1 MRRQLIVALVAIT
14 VCGAAAQ
21 SAGATVLLGDQKV
34 EATSDTNGNGV
45 TQAFGYTAV
54 ASGTPTDVEVYV
66 GPNSASGL
74 QVGIYSDSPGTPSRL
89 LASGTL
95 SAPTANTWN
104 DVKLGGSP
112 PAITSGTKY
121 WISLGGTGSSGLL
134 NFRDLTSGGTASY
147 AANGL
152 PSTWSSAGG
161 PWPVGPASAYVN
173 GTTGAPSP
181 PTNTALPTITGTTQQ
196 GQTLSTTTG
205 TWNGTT
211 PITYTYQW
219 QRCTTT
225 CTIITGATSSTYT
238 LTTNDVGDTID
249 VIVTATNSAGNAT
262 ATSPKTATVTTP
274 PPPPP
279 GKITHVVWVLMENH
293 GYSSI
298 VGSSQAPYI
307 NQLANTHGLA
317 TNYFA
322 LSHPSL
328 PNYIGLTSG
337 GTQGISDDND
347 PSSHALTVPSIFSQL
362 PGGQSRSLQ

>member
-1 MRRQLIVALVAIT
+1 M
-14 VCGAAAQ
+14 
-21 SAGATVLLGDQKV
+21 
-34 EATSDTNGNGV
+34 
-45 TQAFGYTAV
+45 

-66 GPNSASGL
+66 GSNSASGL

-89 LASGTL
+89 LAGGTL
-95 SAPTANTWN
+95 SAPTANAWN

-112 PAITSGTKY
+112 PAITCGTKY

-152 PSTWSSAGG
+152 LSTWSSAGG
-161 PWPVGPASAYVN
+161 PWPVGPASAYIN

-225 CTIITGATSSTYT
+225 CTNITGATSSTYT
-238 LTTNDVGDTID
+238 LTTSDVGDTID

-262 ATSPKTATVTTP
+262 ATSPKTGTVTAQSGGGGATVLLGIRRLRP
-274 PPPPP
+274 ARIP
-279 GKITHVVWVLMENH
+279 METGSH
-293 GYSSI
+293 RRSAIPRWRRGRRPMWRCMSARTLTAGRSVSTAIRRHAKSSARQRDAI
-298 VGSSQAPYI
+298 CADHQHLEQRKASR
-307 NQLANTHGLA
+307 LA
-317 TNYFA
+317 TRY
-322 LSHPSL
+322 HVRHK
-328 PNYIGLTSG
+328 Y
-337 GTQGISDDND
+337 
-347 PSSHALTVPSIFSQL
+347 
-362 PGGQSRSLQ
+362 